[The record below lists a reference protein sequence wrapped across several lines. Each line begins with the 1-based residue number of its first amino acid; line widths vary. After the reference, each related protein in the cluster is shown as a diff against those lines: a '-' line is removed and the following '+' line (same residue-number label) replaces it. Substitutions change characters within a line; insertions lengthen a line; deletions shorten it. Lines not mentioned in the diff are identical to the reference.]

1 MRHFSL
7 SRRHDQPV
15 TREKLPGFNPV
26 PSPTIPPSPYK
37 YRGHR
42 QQVVHEETN
51 EDERSTTALVSDGPP
66 GTASLP
72 PVNLKVKR
80 VDYYYSK
87 WSKVWKYKNTGSS
100 FNPEVL
106 FTVGNGN
113 PDGPD
118 PWQSYCFVV
127 VRKLPQANDEPCEP
141 TFDVVVKSPYLLTAC
156 KDVIQTV
163 PGISW
168 TAEPLELDP
177 YLLLAFL
184 PQFEEY
190 ASKLRNTVQR
200 TVEQMNVMKTVDVL
214 IEYLRKDYK
223 ATLAKV
229 ANLTAHHEITF
240 DTIFAIFIPRTIVV
254 AECPITGE
262 PRAFRLLS
270 ATRGPTNAASMP
282 SFYELVCESIDYFSD
297 DMKSSSGYGTAVF
310 NPTKVPGGYDP
321 NGGAPSIISTAGVGV
336 ANGKPYGFVQNR
348 ILVTRFKGTVKIDS
362 LDVYPLEHHPDA
374 DRLKVA
380 LFERGQK
387 WLSLRGISHMQ
398 YEGLASYRTSSDS
411 ALKLKVKSRVIIDRA
426 SFRRLNP
433 NYDMPAANRAQP
445 PPFMAQPHG
454 GGYVTPPMASTLQI
468 PNNIIPT
475 LRVPSRAPQ
484 TDEPVSTEDVMIAPS
499 VVYGFNL
506 TDKMWLEFNIE
517 KVQPIVWNNEA
528 FANLVLP
535 ADRKLSLQSLVE
547 AHNGDPV
554 FDDFVQNKG
563 RGLVVNLFGPP
574 GVGKTLSA
582 EATSEHVRQPLYV
595 VGAGELGTSA
605 SLLDAA
611 LNRVLDLA
619 TSWNAIVLIDE
630 ADVFLE
636 QRSLHDLE
644 RNAMVAVFLRHVEYY
659 PGILFLTTNR
669 VKAFDE
675 AFLSRI
681 HVALHFYDLTKDAR
695 KQIWAAFLN
704 KVGINIESFG
714 ADHLDKLAEREVN
727 GRQIK
732 NAVRT
737 ASSLAAKRGMQT
749 TYAHLMET
757 LDAVEEFTAEFAAI
771 QASA

>member
-1 MRHFSL
+1 MRRLFSL
-7 SRRHDQPV
+7 PRRNGQPV
-15 TREKLPGFNPV
+15 GEKVPGFNPV
-26 PSPTIPPSPYK
+26 PPPYFPPAHKTRGRRGPT
-37 YRGHR
+37 
-42 QQVVHEETN
+42 VVHEELDD
-51 EDERSTTALVSDGPP
+51 DELSTTALVPNGS
-66 GTASLP
+66 ASPAPLP

-80 VDYYYSK
+80 VDYYYSR
-87 WSKVWKYKNTGSS
+87 WSKVWKYRNTGSS

-106 FTVGNGN
+106 LTVGNGN
-113 PDGPD
+113 PDNSD

-127 VRKLPQANDEPCEP
+127 VRKLPQSNDESSEP
-141 TFDVVVKSPYLLTAC
+141 TFNVVVKSPYLLTAC
-156 KDVIQTV
+156 KNVIQTV
-163 PGISW
+163 PSISW

-184 PQFEEY
+184 PQFEAYTSE
-190 ASKLRNTVQR
+190 LRNTAQR
-200 TVEQMNVMKTVDVL
+200 TAEQTNVMKTVDVL

-240 DTIFAIFIPRTIVV
+240 DTLFAIFVPRTIVV
-254 AECPITGE
+254 TECPITGE

-270 ATRGPTNAASMP
+270 ATRMSDATSIAS
-282 SFYELVCESIDYFSD
+282 YYDLICESIDLFGD
-297 DMKSSSGYGTAVF
+297 GAKSNSGYGGAVF
-310 NPTKVPGGYDP
+310 NPTRVPGAYDYTRMY
-321 NGGAPSIISTAGVGV
+321 NHAAAASESVGI
-336 ANGKPYGFVQNR
+336 ADGKLYGCVQTRIFVPD
-348 ILVTRFKGTVKIDS
+348 FKGTVKIDS
-362 LDVYPLEHHPDA
+362 LDVYPLEHHPNA
-374 DRLKVA
+374 GQLKVA
-380 LFERGQK
+380 LYERGKK
-387 WLSLRGISHMQ
+387 WLSLQGISHMQ
-398 YEGLASYRTSSDS
+398 YEGLASHRSGSERN
-411 ALKLKVKSRVIIDRA
+411 ANPLKLKVKSRVIIDRGN
-426 SFRRLNP
+426 FRRFNP
-433 NYDMPAANRAQP
+433 VYDVPAATRFQP
-445 PPFMAQPHG
+445 PSTPFVPHPGPQGYSQQSMANDTVP
-454 GGYVTPPMASTLQI
+454 VLQVR
-468 PNNIIPT
+468 PRAHRREEPT
-475 LRVPSRAPQ
+475 S
-484 TDEPVSTEDVMIAPS
+484 EEDLIIAPS
-499 VVYGFNL
+499 VVYGFSL

-547 AHNGDPV
+547 AHNSDLV

-563 RGLVVNLFGPP
+563 RGLVINLFGPP

-595 VGAGELGTSA
+595 VSAGELGTSA
-605 SLLDAA
+605 ALLDSA
-611 LNRVLDLA
+611 LNRVFDL
-619 TSWNAIVLIDE
+619 TSSWNAIVLIDE

-636 QRSLHDLE
+636 QRSLYDLE

-681 HVALHFYDLTKDAR
+681 HVALHLYDLTKEAR
-695 KQIWAAFLN
+695 KQIWAAFLS
-704 KVGINIESFG
+704 KVGVDVQSFG
-714 ADHLDKLAEREVN
+714 ADQLDQLAEREVN

-737 ASSLAAKRGMQT
+737 ASSLAAKRGTKT

-771 QASA
+771 RASA